1 MDPVTQGVLGAS
13 LASVISNKK
22 NLKIAAFCGL
32 VGGLVPDLDILIRS
46 EEDSL
51 LSIEYHRHF
60 THSLFFVPLIIFAFE
75 KIGL

>member
-13 LASVISNKK
+13 FALVVSNKK

-51 LSIEYHRHF
+51 LSI
-60 THSLFFVPLIIFAFE
+60 
-75 KIGL
+75 